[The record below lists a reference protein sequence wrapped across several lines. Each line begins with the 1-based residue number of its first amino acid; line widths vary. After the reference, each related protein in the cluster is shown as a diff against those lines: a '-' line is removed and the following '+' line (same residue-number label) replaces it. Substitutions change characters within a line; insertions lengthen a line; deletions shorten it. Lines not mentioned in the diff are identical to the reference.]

1 MNILIIYGLI
11 TFLFKKP
18 SFSSHFSDIGI
29 FLFFRFFSSFRLR
42 CTIYTQIM
50 HQMTSRLS
58 QHFLTCGVSYLTQN
72 VPCRIQPTTSLL
84 YVTDIERIVIYL
96 PKFFSINTHT
106 FLIYCYYSPTN
117 STAIVLEH
125 LRFTARMGARQI
137 LVYDYNQ
144 GGEAAPYDA
153 PILRSPSVSRI
164 RYVSDTDMAGIRRG
178 YVSSDFYYF

>member
-18 SFSSHFSDIGI
+18 SFSSHFSDISI
-29 FLFFRFFSSFRLR
+29 FFIFRFFSSFRLR

-84 YVTDIERIVIYL
+84 YVTDIERIVIDL
-96 PKFFSINTHT
+96 SKFFSINTHT
-106 FLIYCYYSPTN
+106 FCYYSPTN

-125 LRFTARMGARQI
+125 LRFTAGARQI
-137 LVYDYNQ
+137 LVYNYNQ
-144 GGEAAPYDA
+144 GGGGGA
-153 PILRSPSVSRI
+153 L
-164 RYVSDTDMAGIRRG
+164 
-178 YVSSDFYYF
+178 

>member
-1 MNILIIYGLI
+1 
-11 TFLFKKP
+11 
-18 SFSSHFSDIGI
+18 
-29 FLFFRFFSSFRLR
+29 
-42 CTIYTQIM
+42 M

-125 LRFTARMGARQI
+125 LRFTAGARQI

-144 GGEAAPYDA
+144 GGRGGARKRRWKIFGPSDHHRLALQRCLLQFWPELCCYAWRGNCCLPALQVPRAMFAA
-153 PILRSPSVSRI
+153 SVSPLDCALSPWAASWRW
-164 RYVSDTDMAGIRRG
+164 
-178 YVSSDFYYF
+178 